1 LKKGDPGM
9 YRNLICFSINVLL
22 VCFIICTPT
31 YSCAFNNRGGDI
43 TALDAQTFIVTWEF
57 AGEIRLYLCSVKDG
71 RISIKDSG
79 SIPYMTI
86 EHRDLGKQGSKGIPP
101 DNIESPIIKTVP

>member
-22 VCFIICTPT
+22 VCLIICTPT

-71 RISIKDSG
+71 RISIEDSS

-86 EHRDLGKQGSKGIPP
+86 EHRDLGKPAGSGIPP
-101 DNIESPIIKTVP
+101 DKIESPIIKTVP